1 MKNLGEIMNF
11 EFTAETILLI
21 LMGTAIGALLTY
33 LKSLLTIRKHK
44 KELNE
49 YKAHLERQMKITDA
63 GNSTLVSDLEKLK
76 KENENLR
83 ISVKTLGQ
91 KPGRAELRLL
101 NIYDAALRKM
111 MSQAPGFSSAW
122 ENSLQEAESE
132 YEANETG
139 LKSIVGKVFGSG
151 SGVSNNNSNL
161 QQIEHKN

>member
-1 MKNLGEIMNF
+1 MNF

-21 LMGTAIGALLTY
+21 IAGIIIGGVVSY

-44 KELNE
+44 KELQE
-49 YKAHLERQMKITDA
+49 YKEHLDRQMKITDA
-63 GNSTLVSDLEKLK
+63 GNSTLVQELEKVK

-83 ISVKTLGQ
+83 ISVQTLNQ

-122 ENSLQEAESE
+122 ENSLQEAERE
-132 YEANETG
+132 YEANESG
-139 LKSIVGKVFGSG
+139 LKSIVAKVFGSG
-151 SGVSNNNSNL
+151 TSVTSDTTTVH
-161 QQIEHKN
+161 QIERK

>member
-1 MKNLGEIMNF
+1 MNF

-21 LMGTAIGALLTY
+21 IIGIAVGAVISY

-44 KELNE
+44 KELKE
-49 YKAHLERQMKITDA
+49 YKEHLDRQMKITDA
-63 GNSTLVSDLEKLK
+63 GNSTLVTELENIK

-122 ENSLQEAESE
+122 ENSLQEAERE

-151 SGVSNNNSNL
+151 SGVSNESTNL
-161 QQIEHKN
+161 QKLEHKK

>member
-1 MKNLGEIMNF
+1 MHFEI
-11 EFTAETILLI
+11 TAETILLI
-21 LMGTAIGALLTY
+21 LMGVAVGAVLSY
-33 LKSLLTIRKHK
+33 FKSLLTIRKHK
-44 KELNE
+44 KELKE
-49 YKAHLERQMKITDA
+49 YKEHLDRQMKITDA
-63 GNSTLVSDLEKLK
+63 GNSTLVSELEATK

-122 ENSLQEAESE
+122 ENSLQEAERE

-139 LKSIVGKVFGSG
+139 LKSIVGKVFGTG
-151 SGVSNNNSNL
+151 TGVSNEVTPL
-161 QQIEHKN
+161 QQLEHKN

>member
-1 MKNLGEIMNF
+1 MNF

-21 LMGTAIGALLTY
+21 IAGIIIGGIVSY

-44 KELNE
+44 KELQE
-49 YKAHLERQMKITDA
+49 YKEHLDRQMKITDA
-63 GNSTLVSDLEKLK
+63 GNSTLVKELEKVK

-83 ISVKTLGQ
+83 ISVQTLNQ

-122 ENSLQEAESE
+122 ENSLQEAERE
-132 YEANETG
+132 YEANESG
-139 LKSIVGKVFGSG
+139 LKSIVAKVFGSG
-151 SGVSNNNSNL
+151 TGVASDTTTVH
-161 QQIEHKN
+161 QIESK

>member
-1 MKNLGEIMNF
+1 MNF
-11 EFTAETILLI
+11 ELTAETILLI
-21 LMGTAIGALLTY
+21 IMGIALGGVLVY

-49 YKAHLERQMKITDA
+49 YKEHLDRQMQITNA
-63 GNSTLVSDLEKLK
+63 GNSNLVTELEKVK

-83 ISVKTLGQ
+83 ISVQTLNQ

-111 MSQAPGFSSAW
+111 MSQAPGFSTAW
-122 ENSLQEAESE
+122 ENSLQEAERE

-139 LKSIVGKVFGSG
+139 LKSIVSKVFGSG
-151 SGVSNNNSNL
+151 SGAVHGSSSV
-161 QQIEHKN
+161 QQIEHK

>member
-1 MKNLGEIMNF
+1 MNF
-11 EFTAETILLI
+11 EFTAENILLI
-21 LMGTAIGALLTY
+21 LIGIAIGAVTSY

-44 KELNE
+44 KELKE
-49 YKAHLERQMKITDA
+49 YKEHLDRQMKITDA
-63 GNSTLVSDLEKLK
+63 GNSTLVTELENIK

-122 ENSLQEAESE
+122 ENSLQEAERE

-151 SGVSNNNSNL
+151 TGVSNDNANL
-161 QQIEHKN
+161 QKLEHKK